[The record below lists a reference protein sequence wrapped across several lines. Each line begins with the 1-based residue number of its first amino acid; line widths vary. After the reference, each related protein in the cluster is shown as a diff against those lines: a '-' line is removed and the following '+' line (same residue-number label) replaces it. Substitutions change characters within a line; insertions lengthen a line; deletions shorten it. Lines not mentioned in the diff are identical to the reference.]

1 MARKRPANYPQIGEG
16 IELRF
21 LKGIHTCPPAVQEH
35 PPDNK
40 EAELS
45 VAEETPAEMNM
56 WMATDNGVKDSIAAE
71 AVELGQ
77 GLDDDGEEDK
87 EQG

>member
-1 MARKRPANYPQIGEG
+1 MASELSY
-16 IELRF
+16 ELRF
-21 LKGIHTCPPAVQEH
+21 LKGIHTCPPAAPPAVQDR
-35 PPDNK
+35 DNK